1 MLSSFLV
8 LMVSALTFGTPVS
21 QAVHNPAGHGT
32 AVART
37 PIRRGAPIGSSPAAS
52 LADILKNPNAFA
64 GRTVVV
70 AGVVQQCC
78 RRKGC
83 WMELSAKRGAPG
95 VRVTF
100 KDYGF
105 FVPTNSSGMKARAEG
120 TVVVKQLDKA
130 MVDHMV
136 SEGAHITPAP
146 DGTATEVS
154 FIASGVELRR

>member
-1 MLSSFLV
+1 MPGLHADAGAAAAAGLARN
-8 LMVSALTFGTPVS
+8 VSAAATI
-21 QAVHNPAGHGT
+21 AGRG
-32 AVART
+32 
-37 PIRRGAPIGSSPAAS
+37 PIRRGAPIGSSPAAG

-64 GRTVVV
+64 GRTVIVE
-70 AGVVQQCC
+70 GVVQQCC
-78 RRKGC
+78 QRKGC
-83 WMELSAKRGAPG
+83 WMELAAKRGAPG

-130 MVDHMV
+130 MVDHMM
-136 SEGAHITPAP
+136 SEGAHIAPAP

-154 FIASGVELRR
+154 FVASGVELRR